1 VHDYDNSNDDDNHDD
16 NNNTKAAS
24 AFMVMTIFIKQ
35 TLSSEFKVIGTE
47 VIIQNL
53 SVSLFNLPVMHLVV
67 SVILAFVLAEIQ

>member
-1 VHDYDNSNDDDNHDD
+1 MHDYDNSNADDNHDD

>member
-1 VHDYDNSNDDDNHDD
+1 
-16 NNNTKAAS
+16 
-24 AFMVMTIFIKQ
+24 MVMAIFNKQ